1 MTLAADKTPLSRF
14 ALFVCAISLIFVTP
28 TQETSAQDV
37 FPPGIA
43 DPNEALDDPVYS
55 DPVFWW
61 RMTSRPENVFEPSP
75 YFYWPNAVIKGAPGP
90 FVPAVVPEEASI
102 PRATLESMA
111 AWAEE
116 HNSYALIVIH
126 NGKVQLERY
135 WQDIDPTAL
144 TNGRALTRS
153 VTPMALGFAVSDGA
167 LNLDDPISKFI
178 PEWNDDPRGAIKV
191 QQLAQNASGLEVAE
205 QKGLTQIA
213 GNKDLCLVYCGDVIR
228 AAMQYDLVTEPGTL
242 FEVAQ
247 ENMQILALVIERA
260 MGQPIQDILSER
272 LWKKVGASD
281 ATFQFDRPGGTAR
294 VMCCMRAT
302 PRDWARLGVLLMN
315 NGMWNGTQVLP
326 SDWVETMSTPSPAN
340 PNFGTGLWLGSPYA
354 SMRTYFQGKPGVVPQ
369 SEPFLADD
377 VVFME
382 GGGFRTIYVVPS
394 ENLMIMRL
402 GQFHDN
408 WDNSYLVNAVLSANN
423 DDNSE

>member
-1 MTLAADKTPLSRF
+1 MIFAADKTTLSR
-14 ALFVCAISLIFVTP
+14 LGIFVCAISLLFIAP
-28 TQETSAQDV
+28 TDEISAQDA
-37 FPPGIA
+37 FPPGVA
-43 DPNEALDDPVYS
+43 DPNSVLDDPVYS

-61 RMTSRPENVFEPSP
+61 RMTSRPDNIFEPSP
-75 YFYWPNAVIKGAPGP
+75 YFYWPNAVIKGDPGA
-90 FVPAVVPEEASI
+90 FVPAAEPEEASI
-102 PRATLESMA
+102 QQATLESMA
-111 AWAEE
+111 EWAEE
-116 HNSYALIVIH
+116 HNSYALIVVH

-135 WQDIDPTAL
+135 WQDIDPIAL

-153 VTPMALGFAVSDGA
+153 ITPMALGFAVSDGA

-178 PEWNDDPRGAIKV
+178 PEWIDDPRGAIKV

-205 QKGLTQIA
+205 QKGLSEIA
-213 GNKDLCLVYCGDVIR
+213 GNKDLCLVYCGDVIH
-228 AAMQYDLVTEPGTL
+228 AAMQYELVTEPGKL

-260 MGQPIQDILSER
+260 MEQPIQELLSER
-272 LWKKVGASD
+272 LWKKIAASD

-302 PRDWARLGVLLMN
+302 PRDWARLGILLMN
-315 NGMWNGTQVLP
+315 NGMWDGKQVLP
-326 SDWVETMSTPSPAN
+326 SGWVEAMSTPSPAN
-340 PNFGTGLWLGSPYA
+340 PNFGTGLWLGSPYVA
-354 SMRTYFQGKPGVVPQ
+354 MRTYFEGKPGVVPQ

-402 GQFHDN
+402 GQFHDD
-408 WDNSYLVNAVLSANN
+408 WDNSYLVNAVISANDN
-423 DDNSE
+423 DNPE